1 MSEMDLAQ
9 CLVIGISSRALF
21 DLEDENK
28 VYESQGVERYREYQL
43 AREDECLKPGT
54 AFHLVEALLRLNERS
69 PRRLVE
75 VIVMSRNT
83 PDTGLRIL
91 NSIKKFGLDI
101 SRAAFAGGG
110 SQTPYLE
117 AFDVDLFLS
126 KSETD
131 VQAAIDSGFPAA
143 LIYDPPEGFDPTQR
157 EIRIAFDA
165 DAVVFSDDSEQIYRE
180 QGLAAFASHEA
191 QNAHVTM
198 SEGPMAKLL
207 KTLAF
212 IQRQQSEE
220 GQKVRI
226 AIITARGSPAHERV
240 IRSLRDW
247 DVRVDEAFFLGG
259 LKKKGDILKAFG
271 AHIFFDD
278 QDVHLL
284 SARKVVPSARVPY
297 RSNSPLNKTR
307 ISSR

>member
-1 MSEMDLAQ
+1 MSDVDLAQ

-21 DLEDENK
+21 DLEEENRI
-28 VYESQGVERYREYQL
+28 YESHGVERYRQYQL
-43 AREDECLKPGT
+43 ANEDQPLKPGT
-54 AFHLVEALLRLNERS
+54 AFHLVEALLRLNVQS
-69 PRRLVE
+69 SRRLVE

-91 NSIKKFGLDI
+91 NSIKQLGLDI
-101 SRAAFAGGG
+101 SRAAFAGGS
-110 SQTPYLE
+110 SQAPYLE

-126 KSETD
+126 KSESD

-143 LIYDPPEGFDPTQR
+143 LIYDPPEGFDPTQG

-165 DAVVFSDDSEQIYRE
+165 DAVVFSDDSEHIYRE
-180 QGLAAFASHEA
+180 QGLAAFSSHEA
-191 QNAHVTM
+191 SNAHVTM
-198 SEGPMAKLL
+198 AEGPMAKLL
-207 KTLAF
+207 KTLAL
-212 IQRQQSEE
+212 IQRQQSGA

-297 RSNSPLNKTR
+297 RSNSPLKR
-307 ISSR
+307 SK